1 MHAHDNLNN
10 QATAAANALFHDNS
24 VAPETTLID
33 LRELRD
39 HIEFMI
45 DCLTSDTKQAEEG
58 AD

>member
-10 QATAAANALFHDNS
+10 QATYAVDALFHDDS
-24 VAPETTLID
+24 VVPETTLID

-45 DCLTSDTKQAEEG
+45 DYLASDAKQVEEG
-58 AD
+58 AN